1 MQDLEQEIRRLK
13 REKSRLITLLEDP
26 ESVMD
31 DTEADAALA
40 RIPSIRKRIAALRRK
55 LTKEG
60 VAPRLSRADRRAAR
74 IEDAISRLTSAE
86 LFISGYPTG
95 RRRYFA
101 EIGDTVEVRMQSA
114 ADEKDTSTVTLTY
127 TKEEFL
133 DGVRALAPWDW
144 RSRYIEDDPTGEG
157 MTWEAVLHFAGR
169 VPLVIYGDNGF
180 PYNFDDLLDLFGANT
195 PFDEEE
201 DDGGLPD
208 GVDLDA
214 ILADYRAELRELEEN
229 RRRRAIERAGMTEEE
244 IIASMAAEYAAI
256 YEDAIANGMEILT
269 VGDEEDE
276 DGDEDGNEDGNGE
289 DEE

>member
-1 MQDLEQEIRRLK
+1 MPELEQEIRRLK
-13 REKSRLITLLEDP
+13 REKNRLIALLEDP
-26 ESVMD
+26 ESMMD

-40 RIPSIRKRIAALRRK
+40 RIPSIRKRIAALQKRPARS
-55 LTKEG
+55 G
-60 VAPRLSRADRRAAR
+60 AAPRPTRADRRAAR
-74 IEDAISRLTSAE
+74 IGDAISRLTSAE

-114 ADEKDTSTVTLTY
+114 ADEADSSTVTLTY
-127 TKEEFL
+127 TREEFL

-201 DDGGLPD
+201 DEDSGLPD

-276 DGDEDGNEDGNGE
+276 DGDEDGNGE